1 MSDDYL
7 LEIEKHYDSIYYNQ
21 STYNAAL
28 FAAGS
33 AIEATLAV
41 ASGIEVKNAIAVIR
55 PPGHHAEC
63 DRSMGFCHFDNVAV
77 AAKVTRERIPS
88 IRKILIVDW

>member
-1 MSDDYL
+1 MTDDEL
-7 LEIEKHYDSIYYNQ
+7 LSLEKLYDSIYYNQ

-28 FAAGS
+28 LAAGS

-41 ASGIEVKNAIAVIR
+41 AEGTGFKNAIAVIR

-77 AAKVTRERIPS
+77 AAKVTRQRMPS
-88 IRKILIVDW
+88 IRKILILDW

>member
-1 MSDDYL
+1 MSDDKL
-7 LEIEKHYDSIYYNQ
+7 LTLEKDFDSIYYNQ

-28 FAAGS
+28 LAAGS

-41 ASGIEVKNAIAVIR
+41 ADGTDVKNAIAVIR

-63 DRSMGFCHFDNVAV
+63 NQSMGFCHFDNVAV
-77 AAKVTRERIPS
+77 AAQVIRRRMPS
-88 IRKILIVDW
+88 IRKILILDW